1 MYRVYRMTVIVIL
14 LVFRKW
20 RILDA
25 TTANN
30 NQVSVFTKR
39 FAKYTENNVLDLFF
53 VFVFFSFLFGSP
65 EPLGSQDEVIVYQC
79 SVVVV
84 HNV

>member
-1 MYRVYRMTVIVIL
+1 MTVIVIF

-30 NQVSVFTKR
+30 NQVSVFTKKICKIYR
-39 FAKYTENNVLDLFF
+39 NNVLDLFF
-53 VFVFFSFLFGSP
+53 VFVFSFLFGSP
-65 EPLGSQDEVIVYQC
+65 EPLGSQDELIVYPC